1 MEEADI
7 FKILLKSIIIFYSLT
22 LMSIELEVLTVR
34 KSSSQLRRIKF
45 LNKVRTQTIIPKGRI
60 D

>member
-1 MEEADI
+1 
-7 FKILLKSIIIFYSLT
+7 
-22 LMSIELEVLTVR
+22 MSIELEVLTVR